1 MQEVAHFNENDEMVI
16 TKLDISQT
24 ADLPAGYVKINR
36 GEPVGHYKV
45 SKDMQGEAFITNLE
59 NINKKRVE
67 QQSTEKP
74 AEAPQQRQMI
84 DTTGG
89 NK

>member
-16 TKLDISQT
+16 SKLDLSQT
-24 ADLPAGYVKINR
+24 AELPAGYVKINR

-59 NINKKRVE
+59 TINKKRVE
-67 QQSTEKP
+67 QH
-74 AEAPQQRQMI
+74 
-84 DTTGG
+84 
-89 NK
+89 